1 LIALDLPTF
10 ERPAKAISGGPG
22 GGSSAPLP
30 TAAINCACENNLIK
44 SRLSMRLGDQGMIRA
59 LACVASA
66 AAAFCATAQAQD
78 LAKAQNTANQV
89 CAACHAADGNSTAPA
104 NPKIAGQIPEYLHK
118 QLVDFKPQGG
128 KKPARENA
136 IMMGMVANLSE
147 ADMKGLAA
155 YYAGQKLKPAAA
167 ADKNLAALGQ
177 KLWRGGN
184 SASGVPACAG
194 CHGPAG
200 AGMPAQYPRLA
211 GQYAEYIAAQLKA
224 FKEGGRANDPN
235 GMMRG
240 VTARMTEREIRAVAE
255 YAAGLR

>member
-1 LIALDLPTF
+1 
-10 ERPAKAISGGPG
+10 
-22 GGSSAPLP
+22 
-30 TAAINCACENNLIK
+30 
-44 SRLSMRLGDQGMIRA
+44 MIRA
-59 LACVASA
+59 LVSA
-66 AAAFCATAQAQD
+66 AAVAVFAAQAQAQD
-78 LAKAQNTANQV
+78 LAKAQATANQV
-89 CAACHAADGNSTAPA
+89 CAACHAGDGNSTAPA

-118 QLVDFKPQGG
+118 QLADFKAQGG

-136 IMMGMVANLSE
+136 VMLGMVANLSD
-147 ADMKGLAA
+147 ADMKALAA
-155 YYAGQKLKPAAA
+155 FYAGQKLKPAAA

-177 KLWRGGN
+177 KIWRGGN
-184 SASGVPACAG
+184 AANGVPACAG

-200 AGMPAQYPRLA
+200 AGMPSQYPRLA

-240 VTARMTEREIRAVAE
+240 VAVRMTDREIRAVAE